1 MAASDTSLS
10 RRLAAEGVGTCL
22 LLTAIVGSGV
32 MAERLAGGSA
42 GLALLCNALATGAAL
57 LALIL
62 TFGSISGAQFNPAVS
77 LASAFRSELAW
88 RDVPLYISVQTL
100 GAVLGV
106 ALAELMFGVPVFALS
121 RQARGGWPRVLSECV
136 ATFGLLAVIWG
147 CSRRRPRATPLAIS
161 AYIVAAYWFTAS
173 TSFANPAVTVARA
186 LTDTFTGIQPANVP
200 AFIAAQLVGAALATA
215 FFQWLTPRR
224 TTEGSVHISQRLG
237 LEVETQKLDSG
248 AANVLEG

>member
-1 MAASDTSLS
+1 VEDSQTSLS

-22 LLTAIVGSGV
+22 LVAAIVGSGI
-32 MAERLAGGSA
+32 MAERLAGDSA

-62 TFGSISGAQFNPAVS
+62 TFGPISGAQFNPVVS
-77 LASAFRSELAW
+77 LASASRGELAW
-88 RDVPLYISVQTL
+88 RDVPGYISVQAL
-100 GAVLGV
+100 GGVLGV
-106 ALAELMFGVPVFALS
+106 ALAEAMFGEPVFALS
-121 RQARGGWPRVLSECV
+121 RHAREGWPQVLSECV
-136 ATFGLLAVIWG
+136 ATFGLLGVIWG
-147 CSRRRPRATPLAIS
+147 CSRRRRSATPFAVS

-186 LTDTFTGIQPANVP
+186 MTDTFTGIRPANVP

-215 FFQWLTPRR
+215 FFRWLIPRR
-224 TTEGSVHISQRLG
+224 AAEGSVHGGQRLG

-248 AANVLEG
+248 AANVLER